1 MTIHS
6 DWARLLKEEC
16 PRAFLTNTPRSK
28 FGVGIID
35 GHLQLMCLHN
45 KLSSWKCFVNYLFL
59 RPIMKLFDAGCPR
72 VVLCFDCYDNVP
84 VYKNMTQLKR
94 SKGHKVCVFNA
105 DQDLPRNIPD
115 DPMLFLM
122 NRDFKKKVI
131 DLVCTMLPK
140 MVELRPTQELF
151 IDYKRVIRYTGG
163 GVANGGMVP
172 SVVGGLEQMGES
184 DVKYARYVDMFG
196 NALVHAIDGDYL
208 AIALLY
214 YCMHGIK
221 DDNKIFIFRQLSS
234 LKSKKSGAQPT
245 KKLKNVDGFGD
256 VGIGFCDGCDLDTDG
271 VVGGVCDG
279 LGKRKE
285 PHQPLKKKE
294 AAVKGWVDMQM
305 LFVTIANCVFQ
316 NFSDGR
322 PVNIETQKP
331 FTNGDAVHSAVILM
345 LSAGTDFS
353 RGLPFL
359 GPKTIWDTLP
369 SLCDVLLRAASCDV
383 DEGLW
388 VDGVVAKLYK
398 TSYVRHLP
406 SNCLTLTSILK
417 HLMKSSLSSTTKSK
431 LPTQFQVE
439 TSIKN
444 VKWVVRYWKTH
455 NGLVDTPLDGSNGF
469 SSCENTRQVIFTDKS
484 L

>member
-1 MTIHS
+1 
-6 DWARLLKEEC
+6 
-16 PRAFLTNTPRSK
+16 
-28 FGVGIID
+28 
-35 GHLQLMCLHN
+35 
-45 KLSSWKCFVNYLFL
+45 
-59 RPIMKLFDAGCPR
+59 
-72 VVLCFDCYDNVP
+72 
-84 VYKNMTQLKR
+84 
-94 SKGHKVCVFNA
+94 
-105 DQDLPRNIPD
+105 
-115 DPMLFLM
+115 
-122 NRDFKKKVI
+122 
-131 DLVCTMLPK
+131 
-140 MVELRPTQELF
+140 
-151 IDYKRVIRYTGG
+151 
-163 GVANGGMVP
+163 MVP
-172 SVVGGLEQMGES
+172 SVVGGLEPMGES

-234 LKSKKSGAQPT
+234 LKSKKSGAQPA

-271 VVGGVCDG
+271 VVEGVCDG
-279 LGKRKE
+279 LGKRKQ
-285 PHQPLKKKE
+285 PQQPLKKKE

-322 PVNIETQKP
+322 PVNIETQIP

-369 SLCDVLLRAASCDV
+369 SLSDVLLRAASCDV

-406 SNCLTLTSILK
+406 ANCLTLTSILK

-431 LPTQFQVE
+431 LPTQLQVE

-455 NGLVDTPLDGSNGF
+455 NGLVETPLDGSNGF
-469 SSCENTRQVIFTDKS
+469 SLCENTRQVIFTDKS